1 MATVTNKRIN
11 DYLMEQGVSPVGKGY
26 GYLFK
31 VIRAVLDGKVD
42 RYVMKTAYEYV
53 SLQEQTRP
61 VYVENAIRRALHK
74 VGAINQPVVTNNEFI
89 CKAIN
94 DLMFEIDPNYVP
106 C

>member
-11 DYLMEQGVSPVGKGY
+11 DYLMESGVSPTGKGY

-31 VIRAVLDGKVD
+31 IIRAILDGKVD

-53 SLQEQTRP
+53 GLQEQIRP
-61 VYVENAIRRALHK
+61 VYVENTIRRTLHR
-74 VGAINQPVVTNNEFI
+74 VGSIGQPVVTNNEFI

-94 DLMFEIDPNYVP
+94 DLMFEIDPDYVP